1 MFMKT
6 FFEKGYINIGTKKI
20 LEWGHVRN
28 SSPIGIIFVP
38 PLIGGKLSQQV
49 ISFRCLIRRK
59 YDFVSFNFS
68 GHGGSSDKF
77 SLKAT
82 IQDTLHMLLHV
93 CRLSRKEGLPL
104 YGIAS
109 CYSAIPILYA
119 AHSLEEPFKRL
130 VLINAIPELC
140 LHSVINSFF
149 SYYREEFSPHKSLGK
164 AMEAAV
170 YYMDFLFPGI
180 VKNKNYF
187 GVLERRR
194 TSLFRIVSEL
204 FTWNP
209 LYGVCLDK
217 TPVLCLYARKDRI
230 LEIFDAGLKVNYEN
244 DIRRLCPHTTFHSLD
259 GDHYFSL
266 PMARNEAL
274 KSIISFFLLY
284 RKL

>member
-1 MFMKT
+1 MKT
-6 FFEKGYINIGTKKI
+6 IFEKGYLSGGKNKSI
-20 LEWGHVRN
+20 EWGRIRN
-28 SSPIGIIFVP
+28 ESPKGLIFVP

-49 ISFRCLIRRK
+49 ISFRWLIRKR

-77 SLKAT
+77 SLKSST
-82 IQDTLHMLLHV
+82 HDTLHMLLHV
-93 CRLSRKEGLPL
+93 CRLSQKEKLPL

-119 AHSLEEPFKRL
+119 AHSLGEPFKRL
-130 VLINAIPELC
+130 VLINAISKLC
-140 LHSVINSFF
+140 LKSVFNSFF
-149 SYYREEFSPHKSLGK
+149 SYYREKFLPHKNLRKTIG
-164 AMEAAV
+164 AAR

-180 VKNKNYF
+180 VKNENYF

-209 LYGVCLDK
+209 LHGVCLDK

-230 LEIFDAGLKVNYEN
+230 LEIFDTGFKVNYEH
-244 DIRRLCPHTTFHSLD
+244 DIKRLCPQVTFHSLD

-274 KSIISFFLLY
+274 KSIISFF
-284 RKL
+284 

>member
-1 MFMKT
+1 MS
-6 FFEKGYINIGTKKI
+6 
-20 LEWGHVRN
+20 LEWGRVRN
-28 SSPIGIIFVP
+28 SSPMGIIFVP

-49 ISFRCLIRRK
+49 FSFRWLIHRG
-59 YDFVSFNFS
+59 YDVVSFNFS

-77 SLKAT
+77 SLKAS
-82 IQDTLHMLLHV
+82 IQNTLHMLLHV
-93 CRLSRKEGLPL
+93 CRLSRKEELPL

-140 LHSVINSFF
+140 LKSVINAFF
-149 SYYREEFSPHKSLGK
+149 SYYRKEFSPHKSLKKTIEVLGC
-164 AMEAAV
+164 
-170 YYMDFLFPGI
+170 YMDFLFPGI
-180 VKNKNYF
+180 EKNENYF

-209 LYGVCLDK
+209 LHGVCLDK

-230 LEIFDAGLKVNYEN
+230 LKIFNAGFKVNYEN
-244 DIRRLCPHTTFHSLD
+244 DIRRLCPQTIFHPLD

-266 PMARNEAL
+266 PMVRNEAL
-274 KSIISFFLLY
+274 RSIISFL
-284 RKL
+284 KI

>member
-6 FFEKGYINIGTKKI
+6 FFEKGYIDIGRKKV
-20 LEWGHVRN
+20 LEWGRVRN
-28 SSPIGIIFVP
+28 SSPMGIIFVP
-38 PLIGGKLSQQV
+38 PLIGGKLSQQI
-49 ISFRCLIRRK
+49 ISFRYLIRRK

-77 SLKAT
+77 SLKST

-93 CRLSRKEGLPL
+93 CRLSQKESLPL

-119 AHSLEEPFKRL
+119 AHSLGEPFKRL
-130 VLINAIPELC
+130 VLINAISKLC
-140 LHSVINSFF
+140 FKSVINSFF
-149 SYYREEFSPHKSLGK
+149 SYYREKFSPHKSLRK
-164 AMEAAV
+164 TIEAV
-170 YYMDFLFPGI
+170 SYYIDFLFPGI
-180 VKNKNYF
+180 EKNENYF

-209 LYGVCLDK
+209 LHGVCLDN

-230 LEIFDAGLKVNYEN
+230 LEIFDTGFKVNYED
-244 DIRRLCPHTTFHSLD
+244 DIKRLCPQVTFHSLD
-259 GDHYFSL
+259 VDHYFSL

-274 KSIISFFLLY
+274 KSIISFF
-284 RKL
+284 

>member
-6 FFEKGYINIGTKKI
+6 SFEKGYIDIGRKKV
-20 LEWGHVRN
+20 LEWGRVRN
-28 SSPIGIIFVP
+28 SSPMGIIFVP
-38 PLIGGKLSQQV
+38 PLIGGKLSQQ
-49 ISFRCLIRRK
+49 IIFFRYLIRRK

-77 SLKAT
+77 SLKST

-93 CRLSRKEGLPL
+93 CRLSQKESLPL

-119 AHSLEEPFKRL
+119 AHSLGEPFKRL
-130 VLINAIPELC
+130 VLINAISKLC
-140 LHSVINSFF
+140 FKSVINSFF
-149 SYYREEFSPHKSLGK
+149 SYYREKFSPHKSLRK
-164 AMEAAV
+164 TIEAV
-170 YYMDFLFPGI
+170 SYYIDFLFPGI
-180 VKNKNYF
+180 EKNENYF

-204 FTWNP
+204 FTWEP
-209 LYGVCLDK
+209 LHGVCLDK

-230 LEIFDAGLKVNYEN
+230 LEIFDTGFKKNYEN
-244 DIRRLCPHTTFHSLD
+244 DIKRLCPQVTFHSLD
-259 GDHYFSL
+259 VDHYFSL

-274 KSIISFFLLY
+274 KSIISFF
-284 RKL
+284 

>member
-6 FFEKGYINIGTKKI
+6 FFEKGCLLIGRKKS
-20 LEWGHVRN
+20 LEWGRVRN
-28 SSPIGIIFVP
+28 FSPVGIVFVP

-49 ISFRCLIRRK
+49 FSFRWLIRRG
-59 YDFVSFNFS
+59 YDFVSFNFF
-68 GHGGSSDKF
+68 GHGSSSDKF
-77 SLKAT
+77 SLKAS
-82 IQDTLHMLLHV
+82 IQNTLHMLLHV

-119 AHSLEEPFKRL
+119 AHNLEEPFKRL

-140 LHSVINSFF
+140 LQSVVNSFF
-149 SYYREEFSPHKSLGK
+149 SYYRKKFSPHKSLKK
-164 AMEAAV
+164 AIEAAR

-180 VKNKNYF
+180 VKNENYF

-209 LYGVCLDK
+209 LHDVCLDN

-230 LEIFDAGLKVNYEN
+230 LKIFDDGFKVNYEN
-244 DIRRLCPHTTFHSLD
+244 HIKQLCPQAVFHYLD
-259 GDHYFSL
+259 GDHYLSV
-266 PMARNEAL
+266 PAARNEAL
-274 KSIISFFLLY
+274 KSIISFF
-284 RKL
+284 

>member
-1 MFMKT
+1 MKT
-6 FFEKGYINIGTKKI
+6 FFEKGYIDIGRKKI
-20 LEWGHVRN
+20 LEWGRVRN
-28 SSPIGIIFVP
+28 SSPMGIIFVP
-38 PLIGGKLSQQV
+38 PLIGGKLSQQI
-49 ISFRCLIRRK
+49 ISFRYLIRRR

-77 SLKAT
+77 SLKST

-93 CRLSRKEGLPL
+93 CRLSQKESLPL

-119 AHSLEEPFKRL
+119 AHSLGEPFKRL
-130 VLINAIPELC
+130 VLINAISKLC
-140 LHSVINSFF
+140 FKSVINSFF
-149 SYYREEFSPHKSLGK
+149 SYYREKFSPHKSLRK
-164 AMEAAV
+164 TIEAV
-170 YYMDFLFPGI
+170 SYYIDFLFPGI
-180 VKNKNYF
+180 EKNENYF

-209 LYGVCLDK
+209 LHGVCLDN

-230 LEIFDAGLKVNYEN
+230 LEIFDTGFKVNYED
-244 DIRRLCPHTTFHSLD
+244 DIKRLCPQVTFHSLD
-259 GDHYFSL
+259 VDHYFSL

-274 KSIISFFLLY
+274 KSIISFF
-284 RKL
+284 

>member
-6 FFEKGYINIGTKKI
+6 IFEKGYLYTGKNKSI
-20 LEWGHVRN
+20 EWGRIRN
-28 SSPIGIIFVP
+28 DSPQGLIFVP

-49 ISFRCLIRRK
+49 VSFRWLIRRR

-82 IQDTLHMLLHV
+82 IQDTLQMLLHV
-93 CRLSRKEGLPL
+93 CRLSQKEGLPL

-119 AHSLEEPFKRL
+119 ANSLEEPFKRL
-130 VLINAIPELC
+130 VLINAIPKLC
-140 LHSVINSFF
+140 LKSVINSFF
-149 SYYREEFSPHKSLGK
+149 SYYREEFSSHKSLKK
-164 AMEAAV
+164 AIGAAR

-180 VKNKNYF
+180 VKNENYF

-209 LYGVCLDK
+209 LHGVCLEN
-217 TPVLCLYARKDRI
+217 TPVLCLYSRKDRI
-230 LEIFDAGLKVNYEN
+230 LEIFDAGFKVNYEN
-244 DIRRLCPHTTFHSLD
+244 DIRVLCPQTTFHSLD

-266 PMARNEAL
+266 PMVRNEAL
-274 KSIISFFLLY
+274 RSIISFF
-284 RKL
+284 